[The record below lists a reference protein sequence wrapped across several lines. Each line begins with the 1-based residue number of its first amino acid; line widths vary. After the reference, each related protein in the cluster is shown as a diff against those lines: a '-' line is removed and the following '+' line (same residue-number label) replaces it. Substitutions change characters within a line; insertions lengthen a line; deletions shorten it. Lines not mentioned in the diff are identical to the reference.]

1 MKLLLYI
8 SLLTF
13 SLNCLSQNENKKY
26 TFEELWATYTPYDT
40 TIELTNYNNGNLK
53 RKRVIFSAYNKQSRD
68 IQLFFHKEEIYR
80 KNGVIK
86 KETFYKLGLFD
97 RLFLY
102 HKNGNKFAET
112 TCEYD
117 NENEHVSKY
126 EHHYHVSI
134 RMIIA
139 RIRLLCAMA
148 PMPILASMRLLV
160 MV

>member
-80 KNGVIK
+80 KNGRK
-86 KETFYKLGLFD
+86 DARKFCSSF
-97 RLFLY
+97 RLFIFHPYCL
-102 HKNGNKFAET
+102 
-112 TCEYD
+112 
-117 NENEHVSKY
+117 
-126 EHHYHVSI
+126 
-134 RMIIA
+134 R
-139 RIRLLCAMA
+139 AM
-148 PMPILASMRLLV
+148 LN
-160 MV
+160 